1 MLDPHAQKLWQ
12 RYRTYLC
19 VCEELGLTLDISRMH
34 FDRSFFSRMQ
44 PLMEEAY
51 AAMEALEAGVPVNRD
66 EGRRVGHYWLR
77 APELAPDP
85 QIAQAIE
92 EMVGAVKNF
101 AAQVHGGEVRPQRA
115 ARFTDLLLIG
125 IGGSALGP
133 QFVNEALGNPT
144 TDPMVLHCM
153 DNTDPD
159 GIQRLLQSLQD
170 RLDRTLCLVV
180 SKSGITPETRN
191 GLIIVQQAYREA
203 GLDFAR
209 HAVSISMPGSELDRQ
224 AEEEGWLRR
233 FWIWEWVGGRTS
245 QTSAVG
251 LLPAAL
257 QGFPIDALLAG
268 AAACDRVTRQHD
280 TRHNPAALLA
290 LMWYH
295 ATGGRG
301 QRDMVILPYK
311 DRLALFGRYLQQ
323 LVMESLGKGEDQD
336 GLKVEQGITVY
347 GHKGS
352 TDQHAYLQQLREGVN
367 NFFVTFIE
375 VLEDGGPAW
384 EVDPG
389 VTAGDYLRA
398 FLLGTRQA
406 LSDNQRESMT
416 ITVRRVEA
424 WTVGALIALFERAVG
439 FYASL
444 VNINAYHQ
452 PGVEAGKKAAQ
463 EILALQR
470 RVEKSLSTTARNADE
485 VAAILES
492 PGQAETIFKL
502 LQFLA
507 ATGRA
512 VPEGGSLWDPATRF
526 RKPC

>member
-1 MLDPHAQKLWQ
+1 MLDPHAHKLWQ
-12 RYRTYLC
+12 RYRKYLC
-19 VCEELGLTLDISRMH
+19 VCDELGLALDFSRMH
-34 FDRSFFSRMQ
+34 FGRSFFSRMQ

-51 AAMEALEAGVPVNRD
+51 QAMDALEAGVPVNRD
-66 EGRRVGHYWLR
+66 EGRMVGHYWLR
-77 APELAPDP
+77 APQLAPNP
-85 QIAQAIE
+85 QIRQAIE
-92 EMVGAVKNF
+92 EMVQAVKNF
-101 AAQVHGGEVRPQRA
+101 AAQVHAGEVRPERA
-115 ARFTDLLLIG
+115 ERFTDLLLMG

-133 QFVNEALGNPT
+133 QFVSDALGDPT
-144 TDPMVLHCM
+144 ADPLALHLM
-153 DNTDPD
+153 DNTDPE
-159 GIQRLLQSLQD
+159 GIQRILKSLRD

-180 SKSGITPETRN
+180 SKSGNTSETRN
-191 GLIIVQQAYREA
+191 GMVLTQRAYREE

-209 HAVSISMPGSELDRQ
+209 HAVSISMLGSKLDRQ

-257 QGFPIDALLAG
+257 QGFPIDDLLAG
-268 AAACDRVTRQHD
+268 AAACDRVTRQHE
-280 TRHNPAALLA
+280 TKHNPAALLA

-301 QRDMVILPYK
+301 QRDLVILPYK

-336 GLKVEQGITVY
+336 GLKVEQGLTVY
-347 GHKGS
+347 GNKGS
-352 TDQHAYLQQLREGVN
+352 TDQHAYIQQLREGVN

-375 VLEDGGPAW
+375 VLEDGAPFW

-406 LSDNQRESMT
+406 LSENDRESMT
-416 ITVRRVEA
+416 ITVRRVDA
-424 WTVGALIALFERAVG
+424 WTLGVLIALFERAVG

-452 PGVEAGKKAAQ
+452 PGVEAGKRAAG
-463 EILALQR
+463 EILELQR
-470 RVEKSLSTTARNADE
+470 KVEKSLSTVARNADE
-485 VAAILES
+485 VAASLDL
-492 PGQAETIFKL
+492 PHRAETVFKL

-512 VPEGGSLWDPATRF
+512 APEGSLFDPNTKF
-526 RKPC
+526 RKP